1 MPVNQFLNGFDPET
15 KRIVALA
22 FEMVRIALRLTERSD
37 RINELIAE
45 KVIELAKAKAGETS
59 PDLLCEKALAYF
71 RAPVSQAASGDIAAS
86 ILPDF
91 AAATGGR

>member
-22 FEMVRIALRLTERSD
+22 FEMVRIALRLAEGSD

-45 KVIELAKAKAGETS
+45 KVIELAKAGETN

-71 RAPVSQAASGDIAAS
+71 RASVSQAASGGIIPTIS
-86 ILPDF
+86 SSL
-91 AAATGGR
+91 AATTGGV